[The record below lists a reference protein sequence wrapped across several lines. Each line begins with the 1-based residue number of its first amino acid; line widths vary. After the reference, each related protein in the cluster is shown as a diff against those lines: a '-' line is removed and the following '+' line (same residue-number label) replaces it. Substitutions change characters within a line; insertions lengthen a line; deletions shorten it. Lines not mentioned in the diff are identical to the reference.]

1 MRVRGKMAT
10 NGGVM
15 TPLGWTFMLL
25 SLTFVWALVGW
36 CYYKILSQPAEK
48 VAQPAKDFHSA

>member
-1 MRVRGKMAT
+1 
-10 NGGVM
+10 M

-25 SLTFVWALVGW
+25 SLTLVWALVGW
-36 CYYKILSQPAEK
+36 CYYRILSLPPEKK